1 MQKHACVHECLCRSK
16 FVYKLLCL
24 HAFRRA
30 WDAELTQITV
40 SAQIGD
46 VSEKLMGIEVSF
58 PQVGRGGCLCILIAE
73 KRIWNQQGSFLGAA
87 PLVASTV
94 KAAVVEG
101 ICSERGIWI
110 SFWPAV
116 PGSPGRLM
124 GTRAGHHSALS
135 AGTQGVCSLTCGYP
149 GASSRAQGA

>member
-1 MQKHACVHECLCRSK
+1 MQKHACVHECLCGSM
-16 FVYKLLCL
+16 FVYQLLCL

-73 KRIWNQQGSFLGAA
+73 KRI
-87 PLVASTV
+87 
-94 KAAVVEG
+94 
-101 ICSERGIWI
+101 
-110 SFWPAV
+110 
-116 PGSPGRLM
+116 
-124 GTRAGHHSALS
+124 
-135 AGTQGVCSLTCGYP
+135 
-149 GASSRAQGA
+149 